1 MLAKKYGVSPKAI
14 RDIWNR
20 RTWQNGTRHLWAE
33 NDKPM
38 IRSKKPVPSS
48 CSSGC
53 ALSTIANATNLCCR
67 FPGELPSLRSSR
79 PWCCSSLTDFHLVN
93 VPYANSHID
102 QTQFA
107 ITSSSPQIAAQQS
120 PLDPAELYGPAIH
133 DGSECSMKRCLY
145 FREAHTVNPQHV
157 GRSGEVCTIPSLTPT
172 SSPFAAH
179 QHLPYIDRSNAQAG
193 DGSGGGAALAT
204 NWQDPFGPC
213 AADQADGCGGTGW
226 EGPFGP
232 CLPLSPSLPPSPSPS
247 PSPPPASTTRTRS
260 TPTGRT
266 GDSAAAPKR
275 RPALPRRDNEQR
287 SSTENRIPPARTT
300 SAPAPAPG
308 PAVSYGGGRAR
319 APFNQS
325 TICEKL
331 QRKANHESLP
341 NGAALSARSRMGGRL
356 L

>member
-1 MLAKKYGVSPKAI
+1 MNSRSWSGPRALLTDQQAAQIYTIGQAFRHCGMDPLQGGRSSMLAKKYGVSPKAI

-38 IRSKKPVPSS
+38 IRSKKSVPSS
-48 CSSGC
+48 RSSGC

-232 CLPLSPSLPPSPSPS
+232 CLP
-247 PSPPPASTTRTRS
+247 PASEH
-260 TPTGRT
+260 
-266 GDSAAAPKR
+266 DA
-275 RPALPRRDNEQR
+275 D
-287 SSTENRIPPARTT
+287 
-300 SAPAPAPG
+300 
-308 PAVSYGGGRAR
+308 
-319 APFNQS
+319 PFH
-325 TICEKL
+325 
-331 QRKANHESLP
+331 ADWPHW
-341 NGAALSARSRMGGRL
+341 
-356 L
+356 